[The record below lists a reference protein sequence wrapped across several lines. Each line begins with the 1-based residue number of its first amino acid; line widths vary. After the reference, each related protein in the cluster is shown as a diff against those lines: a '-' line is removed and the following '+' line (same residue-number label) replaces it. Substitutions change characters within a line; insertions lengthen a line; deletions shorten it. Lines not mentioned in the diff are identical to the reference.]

1 MATHSSVLAWR
12 IPGTGEPGGLPS
24 MGSHRVRHDW
34 SDLAAARGLN
44 KNTSPFCLYNPLNL
58 KNPSLSLQN
67 CVCMC
72 VCVCVCVCWKERKV
86 YIERL
91 LFTHIR
97 DPWAFLSPFPIKSF
111 GPQERM
117 DPMIQETA
125 LISRLKWKE
134 AVRVLSETHSV
145 RKNYLCLEPCLSWKE
160 RMEED
165 SWPQR
170 RIWVMSQ
177 QLNKHLHL
185 SPKIK
190 LKTKLENS
198 GEREKREN
206 PVFSC
211 FPREKSEIETS
222 SAPGQCRRCKSNK
235 YFVLIKLNSN

>member
-1 MATHSSVLAWR
+1 
-12 IPGTGEPGGLPS
+12 
-24 MGSHRVRHDW
+24 
-34 SDLAAARGLN
+34 
-44 KNTSPFCLYNPLNL
+44 
-58 KNPSLSLQN
+58 
-67 CVCMC
+67 MC
-72 VCVCVCVCWKERKV
+72 VCECVCVGRKGKSFLSRFI

-117 DPMIQETA
+117 DSMIQETA
-125 LISRLKWKE
+125 LTSKKSAFQIFGTLWR
-134 AVRVLSETHSV
+134 RSEMERGSKGAEWDPLWLQ
-145 RKNYLCLEPCLSWKE
+145 KNYVCLEPCLSWKE

-190 LKTKLENS
+190 LKTKFESS
-198 GEREKREN
+198 GERGKKRESSLFL
-206 PVFSC
+206 FS
-211 FPREKSEIETS
+211 KGEIWDWEQFSPWPMQKT
-222 SAPGQCRRCKSNK
+222 
-235 YFVLIKLNSN
+235 

>member
-1 MATHSSVLAWR
+1 MS
-12 IPGTGEPGGLPS
+12 
-24 MGSHRVRHDW
+24 
-34 SDLAAARGLN
+34 
-44 KNTSPFCLYNPLNL
+44 F
-58 KNPSLSLQN
+58 SLSFPNQELRTSRENGPYDSGNSSHFQAE
-67 CVCMC
+67 M
-72 VCVCVCVCWKERKV
+72 ERGSKGA
-86 YIERL
+86 EW
-91 LFTHIR
+91 
-97 DPWAFLSPFPIKSF
+97 DPLWL
-111 GPQERM
+111 
-117 DPMIQETA
+117 
-125 LISRLKWKE
+125 
-134 AVRVLSETHSV
+134 